1 MRNPFVI
8 LLIGTPLSGKSTW
21 IKNNYPHILTIS
33 RDEIIL
39 QNSKF
44 KDYDSAFEEVN
55 QKEIDKI
62 LEGKILEASNN
73 NESVIIDMTNLSSK
87 RRARNLGY
95 FSHKYYKIGIV
106 FPILEDKEYIL
117 RNAVRSKL
125 EGKDISLSIIKNM
138 IKYYKSANL
147 SEGFNKLI
155 YPS

>member
-21 IKNNYPHILTIS
+21 IKNNYPHILTIC

-62 LEGKILEASNN
+62 LEGKIIEASRN
-73 NESVIIDMTNLSSK
+73 NENVIIDMTNLSSK

-95 FSHKYYKIGIV
+95 FSRKYYKIGIV

-117 RNAVRSKL
+117 RNSVRSKL

-138 IKYYKSANL
+138 IKYYKSVSL
-147 SEGFNKLI
+147 SEGFNKLV
-155 YPS
+155 YLS

>member
-1 MRNPFVI
+1 MKNPFVI

-21 IKNNYPHILTIS
+21 IKNNYPHILTIC

-73 NESVIIDMTNLSSK
+73 NKNVILFNNYRLNI
-87 RRARNLGY
+87 
-95 FSHKYYKIGIV
+95 
-106 FPILEDKEYIL
+106 YI
-117 RNAVRSKL
+117 S
-125 EGKDISLSIIKNM
+125 NM
-138 IKYYKSANL
+138 I
-147 SEGFNKLI
+147 
-155 YPS
+155 